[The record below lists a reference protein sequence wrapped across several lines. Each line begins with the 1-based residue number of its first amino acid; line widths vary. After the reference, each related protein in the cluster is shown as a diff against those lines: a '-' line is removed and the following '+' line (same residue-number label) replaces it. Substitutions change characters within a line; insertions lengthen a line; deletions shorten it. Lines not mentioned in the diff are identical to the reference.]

1 MRKGL
6 FCRIMG
12 DKKERLIY
20 YNDNVTRGDDTE
32 LIILKMSDKYG

>member
-32 LIILKMSDKYG
+32 LIILNLENE

>member
-12 DKKERLIY
+12 DKKEMLIY
-20 YNDNVTRGDDTE
+20 YNDNVTRGDNTE
-32 LIILKMSDKYG
+32 LIILNLENE

>member
-20 YNDNVTRGDDTE
+20 YNDNVTRGGDTE
-32 LIILKMSDKYG
+32 LIILNLENE